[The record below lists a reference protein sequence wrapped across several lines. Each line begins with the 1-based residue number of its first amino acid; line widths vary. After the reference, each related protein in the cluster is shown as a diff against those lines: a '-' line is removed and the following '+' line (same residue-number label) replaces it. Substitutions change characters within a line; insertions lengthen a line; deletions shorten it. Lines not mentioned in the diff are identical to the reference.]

1 MELQSREFTILLMVI
16 LGFFIYINFLRKSL
30 NLDLVLSN
38 SNNKEYYVRKL
49 PDKQEAADKLGSLS
63 IKLKDLINHCEKKET
78 KKEEIERL
86 SKNFNAEIITE
97 NIPGSRYVAYSVN
110 KGDELSICIRD
121 KKTEKFI
128 DDNIIIFVAVHELAH
143 IMTKETGHPP
153 VFWENMKYLL
163 ENAQEIGIYI
173 PKDYSKEPVDYCGQE
188 INSTPMDI

>member
-1 MELQSREFTILLMVI
+1 MELQSRFTILLMVI

-63 IKLKDLINHCEKKET
+63 IKLRDLINHCEKRNQ
-78 KKEEIERL
+78 KEEIERL

-110 KGDELSICIRD
+110 KGMKLSICIRD

-173 PKDYSKEPVDYCGQE
+173 PKDYSKEPVDYCGQD
-188 INSTPMDI
+188 N